1 MADSSPARVSGAPG
15 IGGLNLL
22 FIENTDEAFVQTAR
36 EYIAQGTCGVAFLPF
51 GDRAQRISEAL
62 RTPEFSTCEFRS
74 VPAPGDLILITH
86 DNDQA
91 LGATLL
97 QLLDLDRGVIVAP
110 KTASYSQNR
119 PLFLISIPKA
129 GTHLLYELARAFGYV
144 DGVVLTSRGAA
155 PGHWYC
161 VEYSNSHTDARHF
174 FIDSVRESPFGNREH
189 PFMRSPAIFIY
200 RNPRDILV
208 SEANY
213 YHQDGNAAFAGYLNH
228 LSSEQR
234 LLRLINDPWLLSSFR
249 DRMAGF
255 VAWLDIPNVIPIS
268 FEELVG
274 PAGGGDVE
282 IQRRLIW
289 SLQLKLQVPGNPA
302 DFAGRVFN
310 PASPT
315 FFAGKIGGWRN
326 SFTPPVEQAFDSL
339 PQDFSEA
346 FGYARPADGEVP
358 VYPARGDEF
367 RRRAITLGR
376 ADFQSVPV
384 TREYDFFGFN
394 LVHFQG
400 TMYAISQ
407 SLGPVDL
414 TTTAPEELAGMPR
427 AASVDELKF
436 IILTAFYKLPEPL
449 GDAAFS
455 INGALAARL
464 GDISSRQQSLETL
477 LEQMRL
483 DQKQDDASG
492 LRLLGSHRGFN
503 FVQEGVNFY
512 GVRQALGEIDWSVGP
527 DALYQRHGP
536 RDFFLGE
543 SAGEVRAKVDVILA
557 LETLEAERLAIQKL
571 QADML
576 EQQNYAAKLGELT
589 ETVAGDEARFSTEI
603 AESQRQNA
611 AHWSQL
617 GDAVAEAEARFSAEI
632 AESQRRNATQ
642 WSELSHAVA
651 GAEARFS
658 AEIAATARQHTFK
671 LAELS
676 DALAGAEARFFAE
689 LEKTTSQLG
698 EHSQALDRI
707 RTHWLFRLLLSF
719 PKNPKRL

>member
-1 MADSSPARVSGAPG
+1 MAESYPARVSHATR

-22 FIENTDEAFVQTAR
+22 FIENQDEAFVETAR
-36 EYIAQGTCGVAFLPF
+36 QFIAQGIRRVTFLPF
-51 GDRAQRISEAL
+51 DQRAQRICQAL
-62 RTPEFSTCEFRS
+62 QTPEFSTCEFGS
-74 VPAPGDLILITH
+74 TPAPGDLILITD
-86 DNDQA
+86 DNDDT
-91 LGATLL
+91 LGTTLL
-97 QLLDLDRGVIVAP
+97 ELLDFHRGTVVAP
-110 KTASYSQNR
+110 KTGTYFQNR

-213 YHQDGNAAFAGYLNH
+213 YHQDGNTAFAGYLSQ
-228 LSSEQR
+228 LSPEQR
-234 LLRLINDPWLLSSFR
+234 LLRLINDPWLLGNFR

-255 VAWLDIPNVIPIS
+255 VAWLDISNVIPIS

-274 PAGGGDVE
+274 PAGGGDAE

-289 SLQLKLQVPGNPA
+289 SLQLKLQVPGDPA

-326 SFTPPVEQAFDSL
+326 RFTPPIEQAFTSL
-339 PQDFSEA
+339 PRDFLEA
-346 FGYARPADGEVP
+346 FGYARPAGGEVP

-367 RRRAITLGR
+367 RKRAVTLGR

-400 TMYAISQ
+400 LMYAISQ

-414 TTTAPEELAGMPR
+414 TTMAPEELARMPR
-427 AASVDELKF
+427 AASVEELKL
-436 IILTAFYKLPEPL
+436 IVLTTFYKLPEAP
-449 GDAAFS
+449 GDTAAS
-455 INGALAARL
+455 MDGALVARL
-464 GDISSRQQSLETL
+464 REFSEKQQTLEAQVERMRVQNNSAGVRLVGSR
-477 LEQMRL
+477 
-483 DQKQDDASG
+483 
-492 LRLLGSHRGFN
+492 RGFN
-503 FVQEGVNFY
+503 LVQEGANFY
-512 GVRQALGEIDWSVGP
+512 GVRQSLGEIDWSVGP
-527 DALYQRHGP
+527 EALDERYGP
-536 RDFFLGE
+536 RDFLVGE
-543 SAGEVRAKVDVILA
+543 SAGEVRARVDVILA
-557 LETLEAERLAIQKL
+557 LETLEAERLIIHTL

-576 EQQNYAAKLGELT
+576 EQQNHTAKLGDLA
-589 ETVAGDEARFSTEI
+589 ETVAGD
-603 AESQRQNA
+603 
-611 AHWSQL
+611 
-617 GDAVAEAEARFSAEI
+617 
-632 AESQRRNATQ
+632 
-642 WSELSHAVA
+642 
-651 GAEARFS
+651 EARFS
-658 AEIAATARQHTFK
+658 AEIAATARQNTFK

-676 DALAGAEARFFAE
+676 DALARAEARFSAE

-698 EHSQALDRI
+698 EHSQALYRI
-707 RTHWLFRLLLSF
+707 RTHWLLRLLHLF
-719 PKNPKRL
+719 PKT